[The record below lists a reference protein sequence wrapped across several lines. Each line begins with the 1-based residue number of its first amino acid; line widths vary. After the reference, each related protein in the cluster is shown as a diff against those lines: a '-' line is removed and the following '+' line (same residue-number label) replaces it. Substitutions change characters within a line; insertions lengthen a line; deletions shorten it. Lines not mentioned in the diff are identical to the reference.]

1 MGREPIRRRLP
12 RRGGRARSD
21 AERRRLAQ
29 ASRERKLRERPGCPV
44 LWCDGG
50 ARGNPGPSALGYVV
64 EDARGLVLAEAGETC
79 GTGTASTAEYRAVI
93 AGLEAARSLGLERVE
108 VRVDSQLVVAQL
120 SGEREIKNPAIAAL
134 AARVLELA
142 AAVGPVRWRWIR
154 REQNA
159 RANALVARALGI
171 E

>member
-1 MGREPIRRRLP
+1 MGREPIRRRPP
-12 RRGGRARSD
+12 RRAGRARSD

-29 ASRERKLRERPGCPV
+29 ASRERRLREPPDRPV

-50 ARGNPGPSALGYVV
+50 ARGNPGPCAIGYVLR
-64 EDARGLVLAEAGETC
+64 DAGGAVLTEAGEPC
-79 GTGTASTAEYRAVI
+79 GTGTASTAEYRAII
-93 AGLEAARSLGLERVE
+93 AGLEAARSLGVERLE
-108 VRVDSQLVVAQL
+108 VRLDSQLVVAQL
-120 SGEREIKNPAIAAL
+120 CGEREIKNPAVAVL

-142 AAVGPVRWRWIR
+142 VAVGPVRWRWIR

-171 E
+171 N